1 MSDAQQL
8 LQQREKRIQDAIALK
23 KPDQIPIASM
33 WDFFPAKWKGV
44 TVKEVMYNYQLMF
57 DLWVECMQ
65 HFAPDLGDNPY
76 PLRGF
81 GPLLEILD
89 FQHLK
94 WAGHGVGDNMT
105 YQFVEL
111 EVMKADEYD
120 HFLFDPS
127 DFMVRR
133 FWPRVNKAFAPFEKL
148 ATFESGHFL
157 HLGPL

>member
-23 KPDQIPIASM
+23 KPDRVPIASM

-44 TVKEVMYNYQLMF
+44 TVKEVMYDYQLMF

-81 GPLLEILD
+81 RPATGNIGFSAPQMGRTRRRR
-89 FQHLK
+89 QHD
-94 WAGHGVGDNMT
+94 V
-105 YQFVEL
+105 
-111 EVMKADEYD
+111 
-120 HFLFDPS
+120 P
-127 DFMVRR
+127 VRG
-133 FWPRVNKAFAPFEKL
+133 
-148 ATFESGHFL
+148 T
-157 HLGPL
+157 

>member
-1 MSDAQQL
+1 MGAKIILQEIVTMSDAQEL
-8 LQQREKRIQDAIALK
+8 FRTKAKAHPGCDRSQQTGCRFLSSPCGTFSRQNG
-23 KPDQIPIASM
+23 
-33 WDFFPAKWKGV
+33 KGI
-44 TVKEVMYNYQLMF
+44 TVKEVMYNPQLMF
-57 DLWVECMQ
+57 DLWVECML
-65 HFAPDLGDNPY
+65 HFKPDLADNPY

-94 WAGHGVGDNMT
+94 WAGHGVGDDMT

-133 FWPRVNKAFAPFEKL
+133 FWPRVNKAFAPV
-148 ATFESGHFL
+148 
-157 HLGPL
+157 